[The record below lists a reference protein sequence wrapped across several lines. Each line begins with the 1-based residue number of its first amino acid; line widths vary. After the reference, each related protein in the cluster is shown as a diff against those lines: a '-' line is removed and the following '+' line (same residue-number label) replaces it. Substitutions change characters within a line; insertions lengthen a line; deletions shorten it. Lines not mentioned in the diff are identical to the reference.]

1 MYLHPTDHLRNDEK
15 KNKAL
20 FSKLQRKTKIR
31 T

>member
-1 MYLHPTDHLRNDEK
+1 MYLHPTDHLRNDE